1 MKKNTYTNEL
11 MYFGM
16 NYNLIVYFLTPKGN
30 WADPGGTARPGQ
42 PVVRAEQAPDI
53 SPLSK
58 NQFNIEVLE

>member
-1 MKKNTYTNEL
+1 

-16 NYNLIVYFLTPKGN
+16 NYNLIVYFLSLKGN